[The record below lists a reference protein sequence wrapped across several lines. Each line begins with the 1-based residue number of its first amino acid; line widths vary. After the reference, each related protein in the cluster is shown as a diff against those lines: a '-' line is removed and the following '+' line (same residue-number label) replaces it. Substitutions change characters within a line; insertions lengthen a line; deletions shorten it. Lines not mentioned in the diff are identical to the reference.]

1 MRRAFPVASPLRSS
15 TTVVYAGIA
24 GNTLVT
30 VVKFAAAAITQSS
43 AMLSEAVHSLVDTG
57 NQLLM
62 LYGLKRSALPPDAE
76 HPLGHGRELYF
87 WTFVVSI
94 LIFSVGAGVSV
105 YEGIRHILHPVQ
117 VQHPVVN
124 YVVLALAAI
133 FEGASWWIAL
143 REFRARKGQLGY
155 FEAAVETKDP
165 STLLL
170 LLEDSAALIGIAL
183 AFAGTG
189 AAHAFGMPVF
199 DGVASVAIGILLGL
213 VAVFLA
219 RESKD
224 LLIGEG
230 ARASLVAA
238 IAEAA
243 RTQPGVAHFNGLLT
257 FQIGPRQVVA
267 AVSLAFE
274 NSLTAPEIEA
284 VVEELE
290 ARIRAAHP
298 EVVMLLVKP
307 QTSEAWREARRRSGG
322 LAAESS
328 RLKS

>member
-1 MRRAFPVASPLRSS
+1 MRRAAIMPGSARASMK
-15 TTVVYAGIA
+15 VVYVGIA
-24 GNTLVT
+24 GNALVT
-30 VVKFAAAAITQSS
+30 LTKFAAAAITQSS

-76 HPLGHGRELYF
+76 HPLGHGREVYF
-87 WTFVVSI
+87 WTFVVSM

-105 YEGIRHILHPVQ
+105 YEGIRHILDPVE
-117 VQHPVVN
+117 VDHPVVN
-124 YVVLALAAI
+124 YVVLGLAAI
-133 FEGASWWIAL
+133 FEGGTWGVAL

-155 FEAAVETKDP
+155 FEAAHETKDP

-170 LLEDSAALIGIAL
+170 LLEDSAALIGIAI

-199 DGVASVAIGILLGL
+199 DGVASVAIGLLLAL
-213 VAVFLA
+213 VAAFLA
-219 RESKD
+219 KESKD

-230 ARASLVAA
+230 ARAALVSA
-238 IAEAA
+238 IAEMA
-243 RTQPGVAHFNGLLT
+243 RAEPGIAHFNGLLT
-257 FQIGPRQVVA
+257 FQVGPREVVA
-267 AVSLAFE
+267 AVSVAFQ

-284 VVEELE
+284 VVARLEE
-290 ARIRAAHP
+290 RIRAAFP

-307 QTSEAWREARRRSGG
+307 QTSEAWREARRRRGG
-322 LAAESS
+322 PPS
-328 RLKS
+328 